1 MKKIILILDN
11 IRSVHNVGSLFRT
24 ADGFGVSEIFLCG
37 TTPTPIDRFGRERGD
52 FKKVSLGAEKTISWK
67 YFETTEQAILFSKQ
81 EGFQILAL
89 EQSERSQNLNTFVSE
104 KNLALV
110 LGTEVTGMSQEL
122 LNYCDVILEIP
133 MFGSKESFN
142 VSIAGAIAMYELSQN
157 KKSA

>member
-1 MKKIILILDN
+1 MKKIIIILDN

-37 TTPTPIDRFGRERGD
+37 TTPTPIDRFGRERSD

-67 YFETTEQAILFSKQ
+67 HFETTEQAILFLKQ

-89 EQSERSQNLNTFVSE
+89 EQNERSQDLNTFVSE
-104 KNLALV
+104 KKFALV
-110 LGTEVTGMSQEL
+110 LGTEVTGMSQEI
-122 LNYCDVILEIP
+122 LNYCNVILEIP

>member
-37 TTPTPIDRFGRERGD
+37 TTPTPIDRFGRERSD

>member
-37 TTPTPIDRFGRERGD
+37 TTPTPIDRFGRERSD
-52 FKKVSLGAEKTISWK
+52 FKKVSLGAEKTIPWK
-67 YFETTEQAILFSKQ
+67 YFETTEQVILFSKQ